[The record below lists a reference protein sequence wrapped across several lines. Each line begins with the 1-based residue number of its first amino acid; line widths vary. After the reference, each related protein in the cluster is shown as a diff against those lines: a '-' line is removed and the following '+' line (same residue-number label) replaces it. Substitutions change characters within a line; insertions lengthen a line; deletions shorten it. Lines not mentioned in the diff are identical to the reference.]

1 MWNPKNKQP
10 RVWEKMSC
18 RKCGK
23 MHAGECKWGTGSDV
37 CRKCG
42 KSHGGEYRSGSN
54 ACYKCGKMG
63 HFAQDCHAKPA
74 CYKCEQTGESWLHGV
89 YCGSLFSS
97 VCEIVSASSSNPA
110 TIPYSYSVSS
120 VITKPISKFQSEQH
134 PSTRNHCSS
143 SGESRVV
150 TVDSED
156 QFNTLL
162 RKVQDES
169 LPAIFYF
176 TAAWCGPC
184 RLLSP
189 HIVELSEKYTNVTT
203 YKIDIDQE
211 GLRRTLE
218 KLEISSV
225 PTLHF
230 FAGGKKASEM
240 VGADIQKLKNTMESL
255 YK

>member
-1 MWNPKNKQP
+1 
-10 RVWEKMSC
+10 MSM
-18 RKCGK
+18 RGILAARR
-23 MHAGECKWGTGSDV
+23 ML
-37 CRKCG
+37 R
-42 KSHGGEYRSGSN
+42 N
-54 ACYKCGKMG
+54 
-63 HFAQDCHAKPA
+63 
-74 CYKCEQTGESWLHGV
+74 GV

-97 VCEIVSASSSNPA
+97 VGDIVSASSSNPA
-110 TIPYSYSVSS
+110 TITIPYSYSYSVSS
-120 VITKPISKFQSEQH
+120 VTKPLWSKPISKFQSGQH
-134 PSTRNHCSS
+134 PSTRNHCS

-169 LPAIFYF
+169 LPAVFYF

-184 RLLSP
+184 RLLFP

-230 FAGGKKASEM
+230 FADGKKASEM